1 MTSNKKTHQV
11 INAVAPLL
19 DLNSQP
25 QHYRGVRGQSLA
37 QASLPKDKRNPAVF
51 DAEEAA
57 WAAELICTF
66 AELNLLPL
74 PGFKP
79 QTT

>member
-25 QHYRGVRGQSLA
+25 QHYRGVRGQPLA

-57 WAAELICTF
+57 
-66 AELNLLPL
+66 
-74 PGFKP
+74 
-79 QTT
+79 